1 MQRTWWPEAGTIIVT
16 GPYCDILS
24 YLYPFYG
31 HWGAKLG
38 QGHDDVMVLLT
49 GLIHHWTFFFSLLW
63 RHNERD
69 SVSNH
74 QPHDCLLNRSFR
86 CRSNETSK
94 PCVTSLCAGISP
106 VTGEFPPQKASNAEN
121 VPIWW
126 RHHVIGI
133 QWLYATSL
141 RRFKCKSGKVSLSFL
156 W

>member
-1 MQRTWWPEAGTIIVT
+1 
-16 GPYCDILS
+16 
-24 YLYPFYG
+24 
-31 HWGAKLG
+31 
-38 QGHDDVMVLLT
+38 MVARSRYY
-49 GLIHHWTFFFSLLW
+49 HCHWTVLWYFIIFVPILWSLGGKTRAGPRRRHGAFDWTYSSLNIFFSLLW

-133 QWLYATSL
+133 QRLYDTSL